1 MLPRNGKL
9 KLCLG
14 SRTEQKKPPKFR
26 ATHLAHSSLQN
37 SIKAALWSISVAG
50 NFLFLDFFI
59 ETVDFIRQ
67 GQEVAEA
74 KGWDTAGE
82 QLITVGRTEEWS
94 AGRNQTRSQELQK
107 LPASTRFISKILF
120 RGLECFHNA
129 SYFGHFSFWLFF
141 YKTLQ

>member
-1 MLPRNGKL
+1 M
-9 KLCLG
+9 
-14 SRTEQKKPPKFR
+14 
-26 ATHLAHSSLQN
+26 
-37 SIKAALWSISVAG
+37 
-50 NFLFLDFFI
+50 FLDFFI

-107 LPASTRFISKILF
+107 LPALPGSSPKFCSEGWNAFTVLRILGTSISGYFSTKPYSRAHVVLF
-120 RGLECFHNA
+120 PLRDF
-129 SYFGHFSFWLFF
+129 
-141 YKTLQ
+141 